1 MLWGLFLWCNMEI
14 IRSKNFKSEKAWGAK
29 DIASMNGVT
38 SRLHWTDEPYIWHI
52 NDGEEIFAVMDGRVE
67 MKYREKDQTI
77 KSIADS
83 YNMNPTSVSQISRR
97 LERQF
102 EEFKKKAQL
111 DI

>member
-1 MLWGLFLWCNMEI
+1 M
-14 IRSKNFKSEKAWGAK
+14 
-29 DIASMNGVT
+29 
-38 SRLHWTDEPYIWHI
+38 
-52 NDGEEIFAVMDGRVE
+52 AVMQTYEDQIHATELLSRFRRYVSRRNMPNAKYDRNLLVWAE

-77 KSIADS
+77 KSIAES

>member
-1 MLWGLFLWCNMEI
+1 M
-14 IRSKNFKSEKAWGAK
+14 
-29 DIASMNGVT
+29 
-38 SRLHWTDEPYIWHI
+38 
-52 NDGEEIFAVMDGRVE
+52 AVMQTYEDQIHATELLSRFRRYISRRNMPNAKYDRNLLVWAE

-77 KSIADS
+77 KSIAES
-83 YNMNPTSVSQISRR
+83 YDMTPTCVTQITKR

>member
-1 MLWGLFLWCNMEI
+1 M
-14 IRSKNFKSEKAWGAK
+14 
-29 DIASMNGVT
+29 
-38 SRLHWTDEPYIWHI
+38 
-52 NDGEEIFAVMDGRVE
+52 AVMQTYEDQFYAIEILSRFKRYINKGNQPHAKHDRNLLVWAE

-77 KSIADS
+77 KSIAES
-83 YNMNPTSVSQISRR
+83 YNINPTSVSQISRR

>member
-1 MLWGLFLWCNMEI
+1 M
-14 IRSKNFKSEKAWGAK
+14 
-29 DIASMNGVT
+29 
-38 SRLHWTDEPYIWHI
+38 
-52 NDGEEIFAVMDGRVE
+52 AVMQTYEDQIHATELLSRFRRYISRRNMPSAKYDRNLLVWAE

-77 KSIADS
+77 KSIAES
-83 YNMNPTSVSQISRR
+83 YDMSPTSVTQIARR